1 MNIRPA
7 VIMMFRDEADI
18 IGRCMEHWHGL
29 GVRDFYLC
37 DNGSKDDSGGIAMD
51 WLWIGREGGAMI
63 NSFSIYEPA
72 TDWPGRRVINTLKER
87 AINDGCN
94 WLFPA
99 DADEFLQLPEGMD
112 IEEWIMSLGHTEG
125 WGEMPYLNIMPD
137 GKKNW
142 QEPHRKAFGVITKE
156 MTISMGNHLVEET
169 PATIKAHG
177 AYYRHY
183 SMRSYRQ
190 FKKKMEN
197 YMKAFNQT
205 KFHDHHHA
213 VDFHLWQAEGEA
225 FLMRRWEALTGLKP

>member
-1 MNIRPA
+1 MKIA
-7 VIMMFRDEADI
+7 VIMMVRDEADI
-18 IGRCMEHWHGL
+18 IEPTLSLWDFA
-29 GVRDFYLC
+29 GVRDFYIC
-37 DNGSKDDSGGIAMD
+37 DNGSEDETVELIEA
-51 WLWIGREGGAMI
+51 WHEENAHCNL
-63 NSFSIYEPA
+63 SITNESA
-72 TDWPGRRVINTLKER
+72 TDWPGRRVINGLKNQ
-87 AINDGCN
+87 AIEDGCD
-94 WLFPA
+94 WIFPA
-99 DADEFLQLPEGMD
+99 DADETPVFPEGMQ
-112 IEEWIMSLGHTEG
+112 ISEWIKSLNVESG

-137 GKKNW
+137 GQMNW

-183 SMRSYRQ
+183 SMRSYPQ
-190 FKKKMEN
+190 FKKKIEN

-205 KFHDHHHA
+205 KFQDHPHA

>member
-1 MNIRPA
+1 MNIHPA
-7 VIMMFRDEADI
+7 VLMMFRDEGDI
-18 IGRCMEHWHGL
+18 LERCLNHWYGL
-29 GVRDFYLC
+29 GVRSFYLC
-37 DNGSKDDSGGIAMD
+37 DNGSIDDS
-51 WLWIGREGGAMI
+51 L
-63 NSFSIYEPA
+63 NSARFFFNECPDTSGFYIVDRA
-72 TDWPGRRVINTLKER
+72 TDWPGRRVINSLKER
-87 AINDGCN
+87 AIRDGCN

-112 IEEWIMSLGHTEG
+112 IEDWIMSLGHTEG

-137 GKKNW
+137 GQMNW

-183 SMRSYRQ
+183 SMRSYPQ

-205 KFHDHHHA
+205 MFQDHHHA